1 MKTINSNR
9 KKREKETT
17 KQNDKPMMVIMIKIL
32 SKYVNYHSFHGSF
45 FLFIPEIE
53 FVSLMFQ

>member
-45 FLFIPEIE
+45 FFIHT
-53 FVSLMFQ
+53 